1 MTTSLGATKGD
12 VKLFAPN
19 GAILMDLSGTDP
31 SVEHVYQMDPIVY
44 PLPREDSGSFDIAM
58 YVDDTIT
65 ITGDLAY
72 NSTSN
77 VWGAYVGMYHYCK
90 YPTYTGNQAH
100 VYIIWNTTGY
110 WSIPKTIN
118 FSQDAGKGD
127 MMTYKFVFLR
137 CGKPDYATDLGP

>member
-1 MTTSLGATKGD
+1 VCSS
-12 VKLFAPN
+12 
-19 GAILMDLSGTDP
+19 DL
-31 SVEHVYQMDPIVY
+31 
-44 PLPREDSGSFDIAM
+44 REDSGSFDIAM